1 MLLKID
7 KETENNLL
15 HRKEITATVTFDKAT
30 PSNADVI
37 KELAAKLSSTPEAIV
52 MKKIEGG
59 FGNHTA
65 IVHAHVYISAEQKAK
80 VVPKKKAKVA
90 AEGAPAA
97 K

>member
-1 MLLKID
+1 
-7 KETENNLL
+7 
-15 HRKEITATVTFDKAT
+15 
-30 PSNADVI
+30 
-37 KELAAKLSSTPEAIV
+37 